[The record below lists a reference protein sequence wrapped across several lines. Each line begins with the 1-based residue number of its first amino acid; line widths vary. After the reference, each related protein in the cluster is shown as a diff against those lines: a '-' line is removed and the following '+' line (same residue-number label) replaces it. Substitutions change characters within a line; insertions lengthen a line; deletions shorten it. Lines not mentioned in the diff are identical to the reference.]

1 MLTHLQSGMTTVEG
15 RRVPVSDVAHELP
28 VAHHEEHESTG
39 IDNRKLGMWVFL
51 SSEFLFFG
59 ALITNYLL
67 YSNRAGFDG
76 IYPAEIYDIPFTSVS
91 SFVLLMSSL
100 TMVLAHN
107 ALSRG
112 DQNGTRT
119 WLFAT
124 AALGA
129 VFLGGQVFEF
139 TEFIV
144 EYDMTLASN
153 PAASAFYVLT
163 GFHGTHVAIGVIM
176 LLYLRQAIARHAPRD
191 EQSLHAAIVDGAV
204 MRVRPKA
211 MTVATILV
219 GLLPLFWALGE
230 GAGTGS
236 EVMQRIAA
244 PMLGGMISAPLL
256 SMLVLPAAYLLLG
269 RRQLRDA
276 GSGQ

>member
-1 MLTHLQSGMTTVEG
+1 MAI
-15 RRVPVSDVAHELP
+15 SDLAHEAP
-28 VAHHEEHESTG
+28 AVHHPEHESTG
-39 IDNRKLGMWVFL
+39 VDNRKLGMWVFL

-59 ALITNYLL
+59 ALISTYLL
-67 YSNRAGFDG
+67 YSNRGGFDG
-76 IYPAEIYDIPFTSVS
+76 VYPAEIYDIPFTSVS

-124 AALGA
+124 AALGT

-144 EYDMTLASN
+144 EHGMTLSSN

-176 LLYLRQAIARHAPRD
+176 LLSLLGISRRQG
-191 EQSLHAAIVDGAV
+191 SLSEGHG
-204 MRVRPKA
+204 MNLE
-211 MTVATILV
+211 LV
-219 GLLPLFWALGE
+219 GLYWHFVDIIWIVIF
-230 GAGTGS
+230 T
-236 EVMQRIAA
+236 VVY
-244 PMLGGMISAPLL
+244 LL
-256 SMLVLPAAYLLLG
+256 SLPPI
-269 RRQLRDA
+269 
-276 GSGQ
+276 